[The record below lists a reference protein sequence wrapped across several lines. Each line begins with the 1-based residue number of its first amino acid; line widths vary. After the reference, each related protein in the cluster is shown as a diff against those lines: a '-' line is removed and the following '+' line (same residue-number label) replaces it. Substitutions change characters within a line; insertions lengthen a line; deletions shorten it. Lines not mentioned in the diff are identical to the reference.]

1 MSHFFLFLF
10 SFFSFFFLLSFFL
23 SLEDI
28 YIYIYAS
35 IQRQR
40 TDSYRS
46 RMVTRFRMQIDSNFS
61 FAPSSRFAINIYP
74 WRKSVSLLFPSSVN
88 RDSNELNIIRY
99 DGLLFFNERLRS
111 PRLKTFSDFNRRKIF
126 TINWTT
132 TNRSIT
138 KNIFHLFFFS
148 RRETSRLFL
157 NFLIVRAD
165 FDTCLSLVRTKINT
179 FYISYVF
186 HRSFKITR
194 FLEWLLLSKNN

>member
-1 MSHFFLFLF
+1 MCLYVFFFCFFFPSSFL
-10 SFFSFFFLLSFFL
+10 FFFLWK
-23 SLEDI
+23 I
-28 YIYIYAS
+28 YIYIR
-35 IQRQR
+35 IDPTTRI
-40 TDSYRS
+40 DSYRS

-74 WRKSVSLLFPSSVN
+74 WRKSVSLPFPSSVAPE

-138 KNIFHLFFFS
+138 KNIFYLVFFS
-148 RRETSRLFL
+148 RGETLEAVPQLLDTSTSILSFTRFDKLLILLISLTFFVDVWSR
-157 NFLIVRAD
+157 I
-165 FDTCLSLVRTKINT
+165 
-179 FYISYVF
+179 
-186 HRSFKITR
+186 R
-194 FLEWLLLSKNN
+194 FLEWLLLSNSKSN